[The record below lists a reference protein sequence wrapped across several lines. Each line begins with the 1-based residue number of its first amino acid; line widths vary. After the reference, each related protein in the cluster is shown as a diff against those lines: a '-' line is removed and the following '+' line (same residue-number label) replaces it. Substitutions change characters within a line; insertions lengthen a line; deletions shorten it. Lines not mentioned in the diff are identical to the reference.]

1 MVVVNLNKLTFE
13 VINTAGMKSNSKFL
27 KYFIALAIL
36 SMPFFYAMYIYDALP
51 ATIPIHFNYEGKPD
65 GFGSKD
71 SIYLV
76 PIILGIVGFFVF
88 ILILNVQLIDPKKYQ
103 ESNSAIF
110 KKLAYMLVCLM
121 SSLSFIFVYS
131 SLHPGNIFIK
141 YLFSLM
147 GLLFAF
153 MGYLMPSIKPNYFV
167 GLRLPW
173 TLESAENWTATH
185 NMAGKWWMIGGLLQ
199 ALIGFV
205 FPAKFAFISFMIIM
219 GLMVAVP
226 AGFSYQFFKK
236 HNHD

>member
-1 MVVVNLNKLTFE
+1 
-13 VINTAGMKSNSKFL
+13 MKSNTKFL
-27 KYFIALAIL
+27 KYFIALLIL
-36 SMPFFYAMYIYDALP
+36 SMPLFYAMYVYDALP
-51 ATIPIHFNYEGKPD
+51 ETIPIHFNYEGKPD

-71 SIYLV
+71 AIYLA
-76 PIILGIVGFFVF
+76 PIILGAVGFFVF
-88 ILILNVQLIDPKKYQ
+88 ALILNVQLIDPKRYQ
-103 ESNSAIF
+103 ETNSAIF
-110 KKLAYMLVCLM
+110 KKLAFMLVFFM
-121 SSLSFIFVYS
+121 SFLSFIIVYS
-131 SLHPGNIFIK
+131 SLHPGNFFIK

-153 MGYLMPSIKPNYFV
+153 MGYVMPSIKPNYFV
-167 GLRLPW
+167 GMRLPW
-173 TLESAENWTATH
+173 TLESADNWTATH

-205 FPAKFAFISFMIIM
+205 FPAKFAFISFMVIM

>member
-1 MVVVNLNKLTFE
+1 
-13 VINTAGMKSNSKFL
+13 MKSSSKFL
-27 KYFIALAIL
+27 KYFIALLIL
-36 SMPFFYAMYIYDALP
+36 SMPLFYAMYVYDALP
-51 ATIPIHFNYEGKPD
+51 ETIPIHFNFEGKPD

-71 SIYLV
+71 SIYLA
-76 PIILGIVGFFVF
+76 PIILGAVGFFVF
-88 ILILNVQLIDPKKYQ
+88 ALIFNIQLIDPKRYQ

-110 KKLAYMLVCLM
+110 KKLAFMLVFFM
-121 SSLSFIFVYS
+121 SSLSFIIVYS
-131 SLHPGNIFIK
+131 SLHPGNFFIK

-153 MGYLMPSIKPNYFV
+153 MGYIMPSIKPNYFV
-167 GLRLPW
+167 GMRLPW
-173 TLESAENWTATH
+173 TLENADNWTATH
-185 NMAGKWWMIGGLLQ
+185 KMAGKWWMVGGVLQ

-205 FPAKFAFISFMIIM
+205 FPAKFAFISFMVIM

>member
-1 MVVVNLNKLTFE
+1 
-13 VINTAGMKSNSKFL
+13 MKSNSRFL
-27 KYFIALAIL
+27 KYFIALLIL
-36 SMPFFYAMYIYDALP
+36 SMPLFYAMYVYDALP
-51 ATIPIHFNYEGKPD
+51 ETIPIHFNFEGKPD

-71 SIYLV
+71 SIYLA
-76 PIILGIVGFFVF
+76 PIILGAVGFFVF
-88 ILILNVQLIDPKKYQ
+88 ALIFNIQLIDPKRYQ

-110 KKLAYMLVCLM
+110 KKLAFMLVFFM
-121 SSLSFIFVYS
+121 SSLSFIIVYS
-131 SLHPGNIFIK
+131 SLHPGNFFIK

-153 MGYLMPSIKPNYFV
+153 MGYIMPSVKPNYFV
-167 GLRLPW
+167 GMRLPW
-173 TLESAENWTATH
+173 TLESEENWTATH
-185 NMAGKWWMIGGLLQ
+185 KMAGKWWMVGGVLQ

-205 FPAKFAFISFMIIM
+205 FPAKFAFISFMVIM

>member
-1 MVVVNLNKLTFE
+1 
-13 VINTAGMKSNSKFL
+13 MKSNSKFL
-27 KYFIALAIL
+27 KYFIALLML
-36 SMPFFYAMYIYDALP
+36 SMPLFYAMYVYDALP
-51 ATIPIHFNYEGKPD
+51 ETIPIHFNFEGKPD

-71 SIYLV
+71 SIYLA
-76 PIILGIVGFFVF
+76 PIILGAVGFFVF
-88 ILILNVQLIDPKKYQ
+88 ALIFNIQLIDPKRYQ

-110 KKLAYMLVCLM
+110 KKLAFMLVFFM
-121 SSLSFIFVYS
+121 SSLSFIIVYS
-131 SLHPGNIFIK
+131 SLHPGNFFIK

-153 MGYLMPSIKPNYFV
+153 MGYIMPSIKPNYFV
-167 GLRLPW
+167 GMRLPW
-173 TLESAENWTATH
+173 TLENADNWTATH
-185 NMAGKWWMIGGLLQ
+185 KMAGKWWMVGGVLQ

-205 FPAKFAFISFMIIM
+205 FPAKFAFISFMVIM